1 MGKYKPI
8 IFLLH
13 VVLIFCFASSAWSED
28 HKSASSNS
36 ADVEHSPAAPN
47 NVFTQIQIRPIKS
60 NGSSTSTQC
69 HASGVDQSDWQH
81 ISFSELPQNQFF
93 CLRAKVNIHRGSLSS
108 TPSLLVGMLGSTDF
122 RWDNKPLISNGSPA
136 RSYIDENPGTI
147 KTLVRLPDDLLNDGE
162 HVLSATISTFSVG
175 KELDSIGY
183 VLAIVDERKLANI
196 VLFVSMLSAFFIG
209 VLVILFVI
217 FQLVNWLYQAEKP
230 YQIFS
235 ILCLSAA
242 LLLSVE
248 QAKFWLDYPYNWH
261 ALRLSVILVL
271 TFITSFLLPMFY
283 VAYFRLKQ
291 IKIWAACSLI
301 SLTIISLLNLSYDIT
316 SVALFF
322 AALCWSLIINVLQIR
337 QCGRGK
343 AVSVLII
350 IGIGFIIFYPEY
362 FVEFGFA
369 VFFIAIVL
377 TMLVALIRE
386 MRQHKERSL
395 KAERIKTELLR
406 RNMQPHFL
414 MNCLTQLMEL
424 IETKPQDAL
433 VLISALSQEFRQLTQ
448 HSKQDYVPL
457 SEEIALCK
465 NHIQI
470 MSIRYQK
477 DYQLAVV
484 GEVEGIWVPSAILHS
499 LLENCFTHNKISSDR
514 TFELKVTQAGR
525 RVNLTLITPI
535 ENNTNHQGTGSGNEF
550 IHAKLAELN
559 QKEAEFTSYESGDN
573 WISQISYFNI
583 NATAN

>member
-1 MGKYKPI
+1 MRQYKPI
-8 IFLLH
+8 NFLLH
-13 VVLIFCFASSAWSED
+13 VALIFFFALPAWSQNN
-28 HKSASSNS
+28 NS
-36 ADVEHSPAAPN
+36 ADTEHRLSVKN
-47 NVFTQIQIRPIKS
+47 NVFTQIQIRPLKS
-60 NGSSTSTQC
+60 NESSTSIQC
-69 HASGVDQSDWQH
+69 HASRVDQGDWRD

-93 CLRAKVNIHRGSLSS
+93 CLRAKINIHRETLSS
-108 TPSLLVGMLGSTDF
+108 NPSLLVGMLGSTDF

-136 RSYIDENPGTI
+136 PSFNDEDPGTI
-147 KTLVRLPDDLLNDGE
+147 KTLVRLSDDLLNDGE
-162 HVLSATISTFSVG
+162 HMLSATISTFSVG

-183 VLAIVDERKLANI
+183 VLAIVDEPKLANL
-196 VLFVSMLSAFFIG
+196 VLLVSMLSAFFIG

-217 FQLVNWLYQAEKP
+217 FQLVNWLYQAEKS
-230 YQIFS
+230 YQMFS

-261 ALRLSVILVL
+261 APRLSVIFVL

-291 IKIWAACSLI
+291 VKIWVTCSLI
-301 SLTIISLLNLSYDIT
+301 SLIIISLLNLSYDIT

-322 AALCWSLIINVLQIR
+322 AALCWSLIINVLQVR
-337 QCGRGK
+337 RCGRGK
-343 AVSVLII
+343 AASLLII

-377 TMLVALIRE
+377 TMLVALIKE
-386 MRQHKERSL
+386 MRQHKARSL

-433 VLISALSQEFRQLTQ
+433 ILISALSQEFRHLTQ
-448 HSKQDYVPL
+448 HSEHGYVRL
-457 SEEIALCK
+457 SDEIALCR

-477 DYQLAVV
+477 DYRLAVV

-499 LLENCFTHNKISSDR
+499 LVENCFTHNKISSDR

-535 ENNTNHQGTGSGNEF
+535 ENKTNHQGTGSGNHF
-550 IHAKLAELN
+550 IYAKLAELN
-559 QKEAEFTSYESGDN
+559 QKESEFASYESGDN
-573 WISQISYFNI
+573 WVSQISYLNI
-583 NATAN
+583 NVTEN

>member
-1 MGKYKPI
+1 MRQYKPI

-13 VVLIFCFASSAWSED
+13 IALIIFFALPAWSQNN
-28 HKSASSNS
+28 NS
-36 ADVEHSPAAPN
+36 ADTEHRLSVPN
-47 NVFTQIQIRPIKS
+47 NVFTQIQVRPIKS
-60 NGSSTSTQC
+60 NESSTSIQC
-69 HASGVDQSDWQH
+69 HASGVDQGDWQN

-93 CLRAKVNIHRGSLSS
+93 CLRAKINIHRETLSS
-108 TPSLLVGMLGSTDF
+108 NPSLLVGMLGSADF
-122 RWDNKPLISNGSPA
+122 RWDNKPLISNGSPTP
-136 RSYIDENPGTI
+136 SFNDEDPGTI

-162 HVLSATISTFSVG
+162 HVLSASISTFSVG

-183 VLAIVDERKLANI
+183 ILAIVDERKLANI

-217 FQLVNWLYQAEKP
+217 FQLVNWLYQAEKS
-230 YQIFS
+230 YQMFS

-322 AALCWSLIINVLQIR
+322 AALCWSLIVNVLQIR
-337 QCGRGK
+337 KYGQGK
-343 AVSVLII
+343 AVSGLILM
-350 IGIGFIIFYPEY
+350 GIGFIIFYPEY
-362 FVEFGFA
+362 FVELGFA

-448 HSKQDYVPL
+448 QSKQDYIPL
-457 SEEIALCK
+457 SEEIALCQ

-484 GEVEGIWVPSAILHS
+484 GEVQGIWVPSAILHS

-535 ENNTNHQGTGSGNEF
+535 ENNTNHQGTGSGNDF

-559 QKEAEFTSYESGDN
+559 QKEAEFASYESGDN

>member
-13 VVLIFCFASSAWSED
+13 VALIFFSALPAWSQNN
-28 HKSASSNS
+28 NS
-36 ADVEHSPAAPN
+36 ADTEHRPSMPN

-60 NGSSTSTQC
+60 NESSTSIQC
-69 HASGVDQSDWQH
+69 HAAGVDQSDWQH

-93 CLRAKVNIHRGSLSS
+93 CLRAKINIHRETLSS
-108 TPSLLVGMLGSTDF
+108 NPSLLVGMLGSTDF
-122 RWDNKPLISNGSPA
+122 RWDNKPLISNGLPA
-136 RSYIDENPGTI
+136 RSFIDEDPGTI
-147 KTLVRLPDDLLNDGE
+147 KTLVRLSDDLLNDGE
-162 HVLSATISTFSVG
+162 HMLSATISTFKVG

-183 VLAIVDERKLANI
+183 VLAIVDEQKLANM
-196 VLFVSMLSAFFIG
+196 VLLVSMLSAFFIG

-217 FQLVNWLYQAEKP
+217 FQLVNWLYQAEKS
-230 YQIFS
+230 YQMFS
-235 ILCLSAA
+235 VLCLSAA

-291 IKIWAACSLI
+291 VKIWVACSLI
-301 SLTIISLLNLSYDIT
+301 SLIIISLLDLSYDIT
-316 SVALFF
+316 SVVLFF
-322 AALCWSLIINVLQIR
+322 AALFWSLVINLLQIR
-337 QCGRGK
+337 KSGQGK
-343 AVSVLII
+343 AVSVLIL

-369 VFFIAIVL
+369 MFFIAIVL
-377 TMLVALIRE
+377 TMLVALIKE
-386 MRQHKERSL
+386 MRQHKARSL

-448 HSKQDYVPL
+448 HNEQDYVPL
-457 SEEIALCK
+457 FDEITLCK

-484 GEVEGIWVPSAILHS
+484 GEVKGIWVPSAILHS
-499 LLENCFTHNKISSDR
+499 LVENCFTHNKISSDR

-525 RVNLTLITPI
+525 QVNLTLITPI
-535 ENNTNHQGTGSGNEF
+535 ENNTNHQGTGSGNHF

-559 QKEAEFTSYESGDN
+559 QKEAEFASYESGDN
-573 WISQISYFNI
+573 WISQISYLNI
-583 NATAN
+583 NTTAN